1 MNRSDAEMVRELRRL
16 IYGNWQTCVTY
27 AFAELGL
34 ADVLGDSSKSVAELA
49 QATGT
54 NGDALIR
61 FLRCCGQIG
70 FVRIDTDSGKF
81 FLTPFGKLLGS
92 EHPLSQRD
100 AARLNGADYRYQPWG
115 HLVEILKSGSCD
127 GYSPTVPNGSL
138 EYLADKPEKLGVF
151 QRAMTNLSVTE
162 DEAIAGAFDFSPFQ
176 HLIDVGCGHGTFMT
190 AALQANPKLHGTMF
204 DLPEVF
210 AQLGELPAEYAD
222 RLTRIPG
229 DFFKKIPDHGDVYTL
244 KNVVHNWPEDKVLQI
259 LAKVR
264 EAMCASGDPARKRLL
279 IVEYL
284 IPEGNE
290 ESVVKWID
298 LNFLVLVD
306 GADRT
311 RGQYIDLAARAG
323 FAVQQFI
330 PTTTGRHILE
340 LSVISAGPNDKT
352 AAPRH

>member
-1 MNRSDAEMVRELRRL
+1 MVREMRRL

-34 ADVLGDSSKSVAELA
+34 ADVLGDAPKSVAELA

-54 NGDALIR
+54 NAEALIR

-70 FVRIDTDSGKF
+70 FVRIETESGKF

-92 EHPLSQRD
+92 EHPMTQRD

-115 HLVEILKSGSCD
+115 HLVEILKAGSCE
-127 GYSPTVPNGSL
+127 GYSPTVASGSL
-138 EYLADKPEKLGVF
+138 EYLADKPEQLGVF

-162 DEAIAGAFDFSPFQ
+162 DEAIAGAFDFSQFR
-176 HLIDVGCGHGTFMT
+176 HLVDIGCGHGTFIY
-190 AALQANPKLHGTMF
+190 AALQANPGLRGTMF
-204 DLPEVF
+204 DLREVF
-210 AQLGELPAEYAD
+210 AQLGEPPAAYAD
-222 RLTRIPG
+222 RLSRIAG
-229 DFFKKIPDHGDVYTL
+229 DFFKAVPDHGDVYTL
-244 KNVVHNWPEDKVLQI
+244 KNIVHNWPEHKVLQI

-264 EAMCASGDPARKRLL
+264 EAMCAGGDAARKRLL

-311 RGQYIDLAARAG
+311 RSQYGALAARAG
-323 FAVQQFI
+323 FEIRQLI
-330 PTTTGRHILE
+330 PTTTGRHIIE
-340 LSVISAGPNDKT
+340 LSV
-352 AAPRH
+352 APQ